1 MKKIQTKTI
10 TETVHIEDPSR
21 IRIVDEMLKLKDE
34 GFTCSNPGTD
44 VLWYENKLQKVYFSK
59 AKKES
64 VIEMTI
70 LNTDK
75 EHNTSE
81 KEAFVIKPLFAT
93 ADKNGHYIDVSP
105 DITECHEWLK
115 ENDNKEAKTIIGGY
129 GIFNANTD
137 TMPDDANDFHYSYEE
152 AQHELSRFLENFIS

>member
-10 TETVHIEDPSR
+10 IETVRIEDSSR
-21 IRIVDEMLKLKDE
+21 IHIVDEMLKLRDE
-34 GFTCSNPGTD
+34 GFTCSNPDTN
-44 VLWYENKLQKVYFSK
+44 VLWYENKYQKVYVSN

-70 LNTDK
+70 SSTN
-75 EHNTSE
+75 EESNMNENES
-81 KEAFVIKPLFAT
+81 FVIKPLFAT

-105 DITECHEWLK
+105 DITECQNWLK

-137 TMPDDANDFHYSYEE
+137 LMPDDANDFHYSYEE
-152 AQHELSRFLENFIS
+152 AQQELSRFLENCIS